1 MAAEVRLQ
9 LELLNVYG
17 KFLGEKVDVI
27 LRHQVLNETV
37 KASVN
42 ATNKIQITGLRGA
55 PQGLYRIEI
64 DPPSYQYVSQFVPM
78 KASGITPLSL
88 TFPIDPGKVKKVNF
102 PAFASK
108 LVSDDLRTLLENSD
122 KVFSFEGK
130 KGRELYDAL
139 DDIRRAGMLN
149 IAVKTAATPLT
160 NGRTVLSYIQRLNEI
175 RGDRFFCSVPRE
187 LREETK
193 NSVAEGLFD
202 PADQSQHHPPEG
214 FSHAGSFKTPDHY
227 GNLQLTFFM
236 RGDEC
241 VADIDI
247 DDANGLE
254 HIFQVLRNKLSGN
267 PTHPYNIHEIL
278 VGYQHLDPGYTFQF

>member
-88 TFPIDPGKVKKVNF
+88 TFPIDPGKVKRVNF

-130 KGRELYDAL
+130 KGKELYDAL

-175 RGDRFFCSVPRE
+175 RGDRFFCTVPKE

-193 NSVAEGLFD
+193 NSVVEGLFD

-227 GNLQLTFFM
+227 GNLQLSFFM
-236 RGDEC
+236 KGDEC

-254 HIFQVLRNKLSGN
+254 HVFQVLRNKLSGN